1 MTSPTARGGS
11 MIPFMVLYAVFIVLV
26 VAPDA

>member
-11 MIPFMVLYAVFIVLV
+11 MIPFMVLYVVFIVLV
-26 VAPDA
+26 VVPDA